1 MKQSFLINGMTCE
14 GCQNFV
20 KQKIESLE
28 EVINAEVSLD
38 RGTATINS
46 KKTISK
52 NILSKILGS
61 KYSVQT
67 ENNFKNIQKDSSKLK
82 QLQPLILIFTYI
94 ITVTFSYTYYFEL
107 TPKRGMQI
115 FMGLFFI
122 VFSFFKFL
130 DYKGFPDSFKRYD
143 PLAKYL
149 PFYAKFYPFLE
160 TGLGIS
166 YLLEFQILISTIFT
180 ILILSMTTFGVIKA
194 LFQKSQIQCACLGTA
209 LKLPMTEA
217 TLIENGIM
225 LTMSSLL
232 LLEYIL

>member
-1 MKQSFLINGMTCE
+1 MKQSFIITGMTCE

-20 KQKIESLE
+20 KQKIESIE
-28 EVINAEVSLD
+28 EVINAEVSIE

-67 ENNFKNIQKDSSKLK
+67 ENNFKNIQKNSSKLK
-82 QLQPLILIFTYI
+82 QLKPLILIFSYI

-166 YLLEFQILISTIFT
+166 YLLEFQILISTILT

-225 LTMSSLL
+225 LIMSSLL
-232 LLEYIL
+232 LLDYIL

>member
-1 MKQSFLINGMTCE
+1 MKQSFIITGMTCK

-20 KQKIESLE
+20 KQKIESIE
-28 EVINAEVSLD
+28 EVINAEVSLE
-38 RGTATINS
+38 RGTARINS

-67 ENNFKNIQKDSSKLK
+67 ENNFKNIQKNISKLK

-94 ITVTFSYTYYFEL
+94 LTVTFSYTYYFEL

-166 YLLEFQILISTIFT
+166 YLLEFQILISTILT

-217 TLIENGIM
+217 TLIENVIM

-232 LLEYIL
+232 LLDYIS

>member
-1 MKQSFLINGMTCE
+1 MKQSFIITGMTCK

-20 KQKIESLE
+20 KQKIESIE
-28 EVINAEVSLD
+28 EVINAEVSLE

-67 ENNFKNIQKDSSKLK
+67 ENNFKNIQKNSSKLK

-130 DYKGFPDSFKRYD
+130 DYKGFPDSFKKYD

-180 ILILSMTTFGVIKA
+180 ILILSVTTFGVIKA

-225 LTMSSLL
+225 LIMSSLL
-232 LLEYIL
+232 LLDYIL

>member
-1 MKQSFLINGMTCE
+1 MKQSFIITGMTCE

-20 KQKIESLE
+20 KQKIESIE
-28 EVINAEVSLD
+28 EVINAEVSIE

-67 ENNFKNIQKDSSKLK
+67 ENNFKNIQKNSSKLK
-82 QLQPLILIFTYI
+82 QLKPLILIFSYI

-166 YLLEFQILISTIFT
+166 YLLEFQILISIIVT

-225 LTMSSLL
+225 LIMSSLL
-232 LLEYIL
+232 LLDYIL

>member
-1 MKQSFLINGMTCE
+1 MNKSFIITGMTCK

-28 EVINAEVSLD
+28 DVTSAEISLE
-38 RGTATINS
+38 RGIATINS
-46 KKTISK
+46 KKNISE
-52 NILSKILGS
+52 NILSNILGS
-61 KYSVQT
+61 KYSVKT
-67 ENNFKNIQKDSSKLK
+67 ENNFKNFQNNNSKLK
-82 QLQPLILIFTYI
+82 QLKPLILIFTYI
-94 ITVTFSYTYYFEL
+94 ITFTFSYSYYFEL

-143 PLAKYL
+143 PIAKIV
-149 PFYAKFYPFLE
+149 PFYAEFYPFLE

-166 YLLEFQILISTIFT
+166 YLLEFKILISTILT
-180 ILILSMTTFGVIKA
+180 ILIISMTTYGVTKT
-194 LFQKSQIQCACLGTA
+194 LFQKSQIECACLGTA

-225 LTMSSLL
+225 LIMSSLL
-232 LLEYIL
+232 LLDYIL

>member
-1 MKQSFLINGMTCE
+1 MNQSFIISGMTCS

-20 KQKIESLE
+20 KQKIESLDQ
-28 EVINAEVSLD
+28 VINAEVSLEK
-38 RGTATINS
+38 GIVTINS
-46 KKTISK
+46 KKTISV
-52 NILSKILGS
+52 NILSKILGT

-67 ENNFKNIQKDSSKLK
+67 DNNFKDNQKNNSKLK
-82 QLQPLILIFTYI
+82 QLKPLILIFIYI
-94 ITVTFSYTYYFEL
+94 ITATFSYTYYSEL
-107 TPKRGMQI
+107 SPKRGMQI

-130 DYKGFPDSFKRYD
+130 DYKGFPDSFMRYD
-143 PLAKYL
+143 PLAKSI

-166 YLLEFQILISTIFT
+166 YLLELQILISIILT
-180 ILILSMTTFGVIKA
+180 ILILSITTFGVIKT
-194 LFQKSQIQCACLGTA
+194 LFQKSQIYCACLGTA

-232 LLEYIL
+232 LLDYVL

>member
-1 MKQSFLINGMTCE
+1 MTCK

-20 KQKIESLE
+20 KQKIESIE
-28 EVINAEVSLD
+28 EVINAEVSLE

-67 ENNFKNIQKDSSKLK
+67 ENNFKNIQKNSSKLK

-94 ITVTFSYTYYFEL
+94 LTVTFSYTYYFEL

-130 DYKGFPDSFKRYD
+130 DYKGFPDSFKKYD

-166 YLLEFQILISTIFT
+166 YFLEFQILISTILT

-217 TLIENGIM
+217 TLIENVIM

-232 LLEYIL
+232 LLDYIS

>member
-1 MKQSFLINGMTCE
+1 MNKSFIITGMTCK

-28 EVINAEVSLD
+28 DVISAEISLE
-38 RGTATINS
+38 RGIATINS
-46 KKTISK
+46 KKTISE
-52 NILSKILGS
+52 NILSNILGS
-61 KYSVQT
+61 KYSVKT
-67 ENNFKNIQKDSSKLK
+67 ENNFKNFQNNNSKLK
-82 QLQPLILIFTYI
+82 QLKPLILIFTYI
-94 ITVTFSYTYYFEL
+94 ITFTFSYSYYFEL

-143 PLAKYL
+143 PIAKIV
-149 PFYAKFYPFLE
+149 PFYAEFYPFLE

-166 YLLEFQILISTIFT
+166 YLLEFKILISTILT
-180 ILILSMTTFGVIKA
+180 ILIISMTTYGVTKT
-194 LFQKSQIQCACLGTA
+194 LFQKSQIECACLGTA

-217 TLIENGIM
+217 TLIENAIM
-225 LTMSSLL
+225 LVMSSLL
-232 LLEYIL
+232 LLDYIL

>member
-1 MKQSFLINGMTCE
+1 MNQSFIISGMTCS

-20 KQKIESLE
+20 KQKIESLDK
-28 EVINAEVSLD
+28 VINAEVSLEK
-38 RGTATINS
+38 GIVTINS
-46 KKTISK
+46 KKTISV
-52 NILSKILGS
+52 NILSKILGT

-67 ENNFKNIQKDSSKLK
+67 DNNFKDNQKNNSKLK
-82 QLQPLILIFTYI
+82 QLQPLILIFIYI
-94 ITVTFSYTYYFEL
+94 ITATFSYTYYSEL
-107 TPKRGMQI
+107 SPKRGMQI

-130 DYKGFPDSFKRYD
+130 DYRGFPDSFMRYD
-143 PLAKYL
+143 PLAKSI

-166 YLLEFQILISTIFT
+166 YLLELQILISIILT
-180 ILILSMTTFGVIKA
+180 ILILSITTFGVIKT
-194 LFQKSQIQCACLGTA
+194 LFQKSQIYCACLGTA

-232 LLEYIL
+232 LLDYVL

>member
-1 MKQSFLINGMTCE
+1 MKQSFIITGMTCK

-20 KQKIESLE
+20 KQKIESIE
-28 EVINAEVSLD
+28 EVINAEVSLE

-67 ENNFKNIQKDSSKLK
+67 ENNFKNIQKNSSKLK

-130 DYKGFPDSFKRYD
+130 DYKGFPDSFKKYD

-166 YLLEFQILISTIFT
+166 YLLEFQILISTILT
-180 ILILSMTTFGVIKA
+180 ILILSITTFGVIKA

-225 LTMSSLL
+225 LIMSSLL
-232 LLEYIL
+232 LLDYIL

>member
-1 MKQSFLINGMTCE
+1 MKQSFIITGMTCK

-20 KQKIESLE
+20 KQKIESIE
-28 EVINAEVSLD
+28 EVINAEVSLE

-67 ENNFKNIQKDSSKLK
+67 ENNFKNIQKNSSKLK

-94 ITVTFSYTYYFEL
+94 LTVTFSYTYYFEL

-166 YLLEFQILISTIFT
+166 YLLEFQILISTILT

-217 TLIENGIM
+217 TLIENVIM

-232 LLEYIL
+232 LLDYIS